1 MNIQKFKELLSV
13 PSKTYQEE
21 DMVEYLCNELD
32 TIPGV
37 SYYRDDMMNI
47 YATKGKLN
55 EELADELQHQLVPD
69 KYAKGA
75 LPKTNLGKGTGKMF
89 IFLNNVK
96 MTPDQ
101 FIDKVQ
107 EDKAGGYCH
116 TIKTYEY
123 NNRVLLAT
131 KITITTD
138 IGPCKKKTNPNP
150 EPQKKE
156 TKPDG
161 CPVDSSQWYENVLK
175 NGGTP
180 FNWSN
185 VVPRLTISKAVACKC
200 FRNHSD
206 SSYYRRLQKQGGR
219 CGEDTNPKPIGG
231 GQG

>member
-1 MNIQKFKELLSV
+1 MKRIIRLTESDLTRIVKRVLKEANGDEAN
-13 PSKTYQEE
+13 YHR
-21 DMVEYLCNELD
+21 
-32 TIPGV
+32 
-37 SYYRDDMMNI
+37 YRDGSDPGI
-47 YATKGKLN
+47 EEFFADPLN

>member
-1 MNIQKFKELLSV
+1 MKRIIRLTESDLTRIVKRVLKEANGDEAN
-13 PSKTYQEE
+13 YHR
-21 DMVEYLCNELD
+21 
-32 TIPGV
+32 
-37 SYYRDDMMNI
+37 YRDGSDPGI
-47 YATKGKLN
+47 EEFFADPLN

-96 MTPDQ
+96 MTPDG

-138 IGPCKKKTNPNP
+138 IGPCKKKTNSNP

>member
-1 MNIQKFKELLSV
+1 MKRIIRLTESDLTRIVKRVLKESNGDEAN
-13 PSKTYQEE
+13 YHR
-21 DMVEYLCNELD
+21 
-32 TIPGV
+32 
-37 SYYRDDMMNI
+37 YRDGSDPGI
-47 YATKGKLN
+47 EEFFADPLN

>member
-1 MNIQKFKELLSV
+1 MKRIIRLTESDLTRIVKRVLKEANGDEAN
-13 PSKTYQEE
+13 YHR
-21 DMVEYLCNELD
+21 
-32 TIPGV
+32 
-37 SYYRDDMMNI
+37 YRDGSDPGI
-47 YATKGKLN
+47 EEFFADPLN

-96 MTPDQ
+96 MTPDG

-138 IGPCKKKTNPNP
+138 IGPCKKKTNSNPNS
-150 EPQKKE
+150 EPQKKQ

-161 CPVDSSQWYENVLK
+161 CPVDSSEWYNNVLDM
-175 NGGTP
+175 GGTP
-180 FNWSN
+180 FNWRK
-185 VVPRLTISKAVACKC
+185 VVPKMTVSKEVACKC
-200 FRNHSD
+200 FKNNSD
-206 SSYYRRLQKQGGR
+206 SSYYRRLQNQGGR
-219 CGEDTNPKPIGG
+219 CGFTDKPTTGYTG